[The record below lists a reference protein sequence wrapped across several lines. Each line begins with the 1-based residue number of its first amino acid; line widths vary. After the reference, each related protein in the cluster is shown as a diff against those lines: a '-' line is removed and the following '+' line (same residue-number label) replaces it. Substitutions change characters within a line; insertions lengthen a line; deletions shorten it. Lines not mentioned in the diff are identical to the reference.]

1 MSADHTFDWS
11 WRGVAIPVRYE
22 LFGAN
27 DRARV
32 LLLPALSTV
41 STRDEMAALA
51 RLLSRGRGVLVTDW
65 PGFGDNPRPALDYEP
80 DLYRAF
86 LEALLAHLGD
96 PSGARAVVAAGHAAA
111 YAIDLEARRPATF
124 AKLVLIAPTWRGP
137 LPTVMGGRRPIQNR
151 IRRLVQMPVL
161 GELLYRINVSRPVVR
176 MMYKGHVYAD
186 PDFVTSDHLARRMQ
200 LARRPGARFASACFV
215 TGALDPFHERELPP
229 LIQAMVN
236 PSGLPPVR
244 AASITCSWS
253 RRGSRSRCRP
263 RSLAWAGGRL
273 APSRCFRLR
282 RRTDRRHRTRAPTR
296 PLQAASRASP
306 RPLPFED
313 RLASNRSRHLPRCR
327 ARARRRSR

>member
-11 WRGVAIPVRYE
+11 WRGVAIPVRYD

-32 LLLPALSTV
+32 LLPALSTV

-96 PSGARAVVAAGHAAA
+96 PAGARAVVAAGHAAA

-161 GELLYRINVSRPVVR
+161 GELLYRLNVSRPVVR

-186 PDFVTSDHLARRMQ
+186 PAFITSDHLARRMQ

-215 TGALDPFHERELPP
+215 TGALDPFHNRESFLAAARR
-229 LIQAMVN
+229 LEI
-236 PSGLPPVR
+236 PVLV
-244 AASITCSWS
+244 IYGEHT
-253 RRGSRSRCRP
+253 P
-263 RSLAWAGGRL
+263 
-273 APSRCFRLR
+273 
-282 RRTDRRHRTRAPTR
+282 
-296 PLQAASRASP
+296 
-306 RPLPFED
+306 
-313 RLASNRSRHLPRCR
+313 
-327 ARARRRSR
+327 RRSRAEMDALAAASQCREPSPAARRARHPRGAAGRDRAPDRGLPRPPTLRPVLAARAGQRQFPRSCM

>member
-1 MSADHTFDWS
+1 MLTTPSID
-11 WRGVAIPVRYE
+11 
-22 LFGAN
+22 LFGVN

-96 PSGARAVVAAGHAAA
+96 PPGARAVVAAGHAAA
-111 YAIDLEARRPATF
+111 YAIDLEARRSATL

-137 LPTVMGGRRPIQNR
+137 LPTMMGGRRPIQNR
-151 IRRLVQMPVL
+151 IRRLIQMPVL

-186 PDFVTSDHLARRMQ
+186 PAFITSDHLARRMQ

-215 TGALDPFHERELPP
+215 TGALDPFHNREGFLAAARRLEIPVLVIYGEHTPQRSRAEMDALAALPNVESRVLRRGALGIHEELPGEIAP
-229 LIQAMVN
+229 LIEAF
-236 PSGLPPVR
+236 L
-244 AASITCSWS
+244 
-253 RRGSRSRCRP
+253 
-263 RSLAWAGGRL
+263 
-273 APSRCFRLR
+273 
-282 RRTDRRHRTRAPTR
+282 DRRP
-296 PLQAASRASP
+296 
-306 RPLPFED
+306 
-313 RLASNRSRHLPRCR
+313 
-327 ARARRRSR
+327 

>member
-11 WRGVAIPVRYE
+11 WRGVAIPVRYD

-51 RLLSRGRGVLVTDW
+51 GLLSRGRAVLATDW

-86 LEALLAHLGD
+86 LEALLAHLGG
-96 PSGARAVVAAGHAAA
+96 PPRAHAVVAAGHAAA

-124 AKLVLIAPTWRGP
+124 AKLALVAPTWRGP

-186 PDFVTSDHLARRMQ
+186 PAFVTSDHLARRMQ
-200 LARRPGARFASACFV
+200 LARQPGARFASACFV
-215 TGALDPFHERELPP
+215 TGALDPFHDREGFLAAARR
-229 LIQAMVN
+229 LEI
-236 PSGLPPVR
+236 PVLV
-244 AASITCSWS
+244 IYGEHT
-253 RRGSRSRCRP
+253 P
-263 RSLAWAGGRL
+263 
-273 APSRCFRLR
+273 
-282 RRTDRRHRTRAPTR
+282 
-296 PLQAASRASP
+296 
-306 RPLPFED
+306 
-313 RLASNRSRHLPRCR
+313 
-327 ARARRRSR
+327 RRSRAEMDALAALPNVESRVLGRGALGMHEELPGEIAPLIEAFLDRRP

>member
-1 MSADHTFDWS
+1 MSADHTFDWW
-11 WRGVAIPVRYE
+11 WRGVAIPVRYD

-51 RLLSRGRGVLVTDW
+51 RLLSRGRGLLVTDW

-96 PSGARAVVAAGHAAA
+96 PPGARAVVAAGHAAA
-111 YAIDLEARRPATF
+111 YAIDVEARRPATF

-186 PDFVTSDHLARRMQ
+186 PDFVTSDHLARRVQ
-200 LARRPGARFASACFV
+200 LTRRPGARFASACFV
-215 TGALDPFHERELPP
+215 TGALDPFHNRESFLAAARR
-229 LIQAMVN
+229 LEI
-236 PSGLPPVR
+236 PVLV
-244 AASITCSWS
+244 IYGEHT
-253 RRGSRSRCRP
+253 P
-263 RSLAWAGGRL
+263 
-273 APSRCFRLR
+273 
-282 RRTDRRHRTRAPTR
+282 
-296 PLQAASRASP
+296 
-306 RPLPFED
+306 
-313 RLASNRSRHLPRCR
+313 
-327 ARARRRSR
+327 RRSRAEMDALAALPNVESRVLRRGALGIHEELPGEIAPLIEAFLDRRP